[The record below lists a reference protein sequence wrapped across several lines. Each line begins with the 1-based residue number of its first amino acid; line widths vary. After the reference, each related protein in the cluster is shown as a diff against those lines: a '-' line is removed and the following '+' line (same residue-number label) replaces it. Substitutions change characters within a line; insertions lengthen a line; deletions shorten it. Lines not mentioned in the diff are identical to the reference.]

1 MNTPFLPSPLRHTSP
16 VRGWPGALLALTGL
30 LFTPSAAA
38 AEFVALGTGTDL
50 LVRALAVS
58 GSDVYAGGEFTT
70 AGGVSASRIAKWNG
84 SAWSA
89 LGSGVNGKVNSLAF
103 SGTDLYVGG
112 ASPRPE
118 VFRPIGSRN
127 GMAPRGPPWAPAWTS
142 PSSSCW

>member
-1 MNTPFLPSPLRHTSP
+1 
-16 VRGWPGALLALTGL
+16 LLALTGL

-127 GMAPRGPPWAPAWTS
+127 GMAPRGPLWAPAWTS
-142 PSSSCW
+142 PSSNCW